1 MDGVDVISR
10 SLTVFDLPYLQLTEL
25 SVSVAVTLDCRLFVY
40 QEKNREGGIKKK
52 FVLEITAVEESWF
65 DSGSVHNAARFG
77 IVASLSLWW
86 GKKKNP
92 NHKAH

>member
-40 QEKNREGGIKKK
+40 QEKTEK
-52 FVLEITAVEESWF
+52 VEL
-65 DSGSVHNAARFG
+65 RR
-77 IVASLSLWW
+77 SLFQRSQLLGNPGLILGLCTVPLGW
-86 GKKKNP
+86 G
-92 NHKAH
+92 